1 MKTNRMETLK
11 NNGVDTNKYFTLVAN
26 NDIPAGTRFNVEVE
40 APYAEVAKA
49 IQEDGY
55 VKNSR
60 LHRRFITAHYFRML
74 NSSMGWHGYLNA
86 CYDYMYQFKMMTEE
100 VRVLSKLQKKDA
112 AVFNER
118 SKFFTLDAV
127 KEVLTNYVA
136 AVEKYIAEQPIKHC
150 KGKPY
155 IYVKSYGNCF
165 IDDLDIK
172 VVSPIKVLVN
182 MCKKCYNYSEM
193 YDTLCM
199 LNKVMIRLPYHTK
212 KSKAWVNAFQASGAY
227 YSLRNLVMYHDVV
240 LPVGNVVYEKDLAVY
255 ALKEL
260 INEHNYKGYQLNAL
274 LKKTIEYNNFDFKKS
289 ISK

>member
-1 MKTNRMETLK
+1 MKNNRMEALK
-11 NNGVDTNKYFTLVAN
+11 NNGVNTNKYFTLVAN

-40 APYAEVAKA
+40 IPYAEVAKT

-55 VKNSR
+55 VRNSR

-74 NSSMGWHGYLNA
+74 NSQMGWHGYLNA

-100 VRVLSKLQKKDA
+100 VRVLTKLQKKDR

-118 SKFFTLDAV
+118 STFFTV
-127 KEVLTNYVA
+127 KVVKDVLRDYVK
-136 AVEKYIAEQPIKHC
+136 AVEEYLAGQQVRSC
-150 KGKPY
+150 KGRPY

-165 IDDLDIK
+165 CDELDRK
-172 VVSPIKVLVN
+172 VVTPIKVLVD
-182 MCKKCYNYSEM
+182 MCQNCYSYNELYEV
-193 YDTLCM
+193 LCM
-199 LNKVMIRLPYHTK
+199 LKKVMISLPYDTK
-212 KSKAWVNAFQASGAY
+212 KSKAWVDAFQASGAY

-240 LPVGNVVYEKDLAVY
+240 LPIGRDVYQGDLAVY

-260 INEHNYKGYQLNAL
+260 LGKYKGYQFNAL
-274 LKKTIEYNNFDFKKS
+274 LKRTIEYNNFDFKKS

>member
-1 MKTNRMETLK
+1 MKNNRMETLK
-11 NNGVDTNKYFTLVAN
+11 NNGVDTSKYFTLVAN

-40 APYAEVAKA
+40 TPYAEVAKA
-49 IQEDGY
+49 IEEDGY

-74 NSSMGWHGYLNA
+74 NSPMGWHGYLNA

-100 VRVLSKLQKKDA
+100 VRVLSKLQKKDR

-118 SKFFTLDAV
+118 SKFFTLDVV
-127 KEVLTNYVA
+127 KEVLENYIK
-136 AVEKYIAEQPIKHC
+136 AVEEYLAGQPIKHC

-165 IDDLDIK
+165 IDDLDRKII
-172 VVSPIKVLVN
+172 SPIKVLVD

-212 KSKAWVNAFQASGAY
+212 KSKAWVDAFQGSGAY

-240 LPVGNVVYEKDLAVY
+240 LPVGNAVYEKDLAVY
-255 ALKEL
+255 ALNEL
-260 INEHNYKGYQLNAL
+260 LGKYKGYQFNAL
-274 LKKTIEYNNFDFKKS
+274 LKKTVEYNNFDFKKS

>member
-1 MKTNRMETLK
+1 MRNNRMETLK
-11 NNGVDTNKYFTLVAN
+11 NNGVDTSRYFTLVAN

-40 APYAEVAKA
+40 TPYADVAKA

-74 NSSMGWHGYLNA
+74 NSSMGWHGYLNVY
-86 CYDYMYQFKMMTEE
+86 YDYMYQFKMMTEE
-100 VRVLSKLQKKDA
+100 VRVLAKLQKKDK

-118 SKFFTLDAV
+118 SKFFTISTV
-127 KEVLTNYVA
+127 KEVLDCYVT
-136 AVEKYIAEQPIKHC
+136 AVDEYISKQPIKYC
-150 KGKPY
+150 KGRPY
-155 IYVKSYGNCF
+155 IYIKSYGNCF
-165 IDDLDIK
+165 IDEVEKK
-172 VVSPIKVLVN
+172 VLSPIKVMVD
-182 MCKKCYNYSEM
+182 MCKKCYSYSEM
-193 YDTLCM
+193 YETLCM
-199 LNKVMIRLPYHTK
+199 LNKVMIKLPYHTK

-240 LPVGNVVYEKDLAVY
+240 LPIDGGVYEGDLAVY

-260 INEHNYKGYQLNAL
+260 LGKYKGYQFNAL
-274 LKKTIEYNNFDFKKS
+274 LKRTVEYNNFDFKKS

>member
-1 MKTNRMETLK
+1 MRNNRMETLN
-11 NNGVDTNKYFTLVAN
+11 NNGVDTSRYFTLVAN

-40 APYAEVAKA
+40 TPYADVAKT

-100 VRVLSKLQKKDA
+100 VRVLTKLQKKDK
-112 AVFNER
+112 AVFAER
-118 SKFFTLDAV
+118 SKFFTLDVV
-127 KEVLTNYVA
+127 KEVLDCYVK
-136 AVEKYIAEQPIKHC
+136 AVEEYLAGQPIKYC

-155 IYVKSYGNCF
+155 IYIKSYGNCF
-165 IDDLDIK
+165 IDDIERRVL
-172 VVSPIKVLVN
+172 SPIKVMVD
-182 MCKKCYNYSEM
+182 MCKKCYSYSEM
-193 YDTLCM
+193 YETLCM

-227 YSLRNLVMYHDVV
+227 YSLRNLVMYHNVA
-240 LPVGNVVYEKDLAVY
+240 LPIENVVYEGELAVY

-260 INEHNYKGYQLNAL
+260 LGEYKGYQFNAL
-274 LKKTIEYNNFDFKKS
+274 LKRTIEYNNFDFKKS

>member
-1 MKTNRMETLK
+1 MKNNRMETLK
-11 NNGVDTNKYFTLVAN
+11 GNGVDTSKYFTLVAN

-40 APYAEVAKA
+40 TPYAEVAKA
-49 IQEDGY
+49 IEEDGY

-74 NSSMGWHGYLNA
+74 NSPMGWHGYLNA

-100 VRVLSKLQKKDA
+100 VRVLSKLQKKDKV
-112 AVFNER
+112 VFNER
-118 SKFFTLDAV
+118 SKFFTLDVV
-127 KEVLTNYVA
+127 KEVLESYVK
-136 AVEKYIAEQPIKHC
+136 AVEEYLAGQPIKHC

-165 IDDLDIK
+165 IDDLDRKIL
-172 VVSPIKVLVN
+172 SPIKVLVD

-199 LNKVMIRLPYHTK
+199 LNKVMIKLPYHTK
-212 KSKAWVNAFQASGAY
+212 KSKVWVDAFQGSGAY

-240 LPVGNVVYEKDLAVY
+240 LPLGRDMYEGDLAVY
-255 ALKEL
+255 AMKEL
-260 INEHNYKGYQLNAL
+260 LGKYKGYQFNAL

>member
-1 MKTNRMETLK
+1 MRNNRMETLN
-11 NNGVDTNKYFTLVAN
+11 NNGVDTSRYFTLVAN

-40 APYAEVAKA
+40 TPYADVAKA

-74 NSSMGWHGYLNA
+74 NSPMGWHGYLNA
-86 CYDYMYQFKMMTEE
+86 CYDYMYQFKMMIEE
-100 VRVLSKLQKKDA
+100 VRVLTKLQKKDK
-112 AVFNER
+112 AVFAER
-118 SKFFTLDAV
+118 SKFFTLDVV
-127 KEVLTNYVA
+127 KEVLDCYVKS
-136 AVEKYIAEQPIKHC
+136 VEEYLAGQSIKYC

-155 IYVKSYGNCF
+155 IYIKSYGNCF
-165 IDDLDIK
+165 IDDIERRVL
-172 VVSPIKVLVN
+172 SPIKVMVD
-182 MCKKCYNYSEM
+182 MCKKCYSYSEM
-193 YDTLCM
+193 YETLCM

-227 YSLRNLVMYHDVV
+227 YSLRNLVMYHNVA
-240 LPVGNVVYEKDLAVY
+240 LPIENVVYEGELAVY

-260 INEHNYKGYQLNAL
+260 LGEYKGYQFNAL
-274 LKKTIEYNNFDFKKS
+274 LKRTIEYNNFDFKKS